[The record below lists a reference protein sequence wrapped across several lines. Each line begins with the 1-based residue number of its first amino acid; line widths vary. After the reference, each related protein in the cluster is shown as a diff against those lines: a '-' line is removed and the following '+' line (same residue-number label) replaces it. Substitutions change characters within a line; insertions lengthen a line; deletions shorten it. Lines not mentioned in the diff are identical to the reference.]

1 SVKSYGLHIIS
12 PYAIK
17 DNFIDPY
24 KLRLVKAY

>member
-1 SVKSYGLHIIS
+1 IS

>member
-1 SVKSYGLHIIS
+1 LHIIS